1 MTTTYKMATKWQQV
15 AKDIIRAAKELNLIL
30 FYRCNRQLHTVE
42 FELEATDYDLQQMK
56 ALLKSYKRAREDE
69 AERKLEMTYHIYG

>member
-15 AKDIIRAAKELNLIL
+15 AKDIIRAAKELDLIL

-69 AERKLEMTYHIYG
+69 AERKLEMAYHIYG

>member
-1 MTTTYKMATKWQQV
+1 MKKTYMVATKYKRV
-15 AKDIIRAAKELNLIL
+15 AKDIVRAAKELNLIL

-69 AERKLEMTYHIYG
+69 AERKLEMAYHIYG